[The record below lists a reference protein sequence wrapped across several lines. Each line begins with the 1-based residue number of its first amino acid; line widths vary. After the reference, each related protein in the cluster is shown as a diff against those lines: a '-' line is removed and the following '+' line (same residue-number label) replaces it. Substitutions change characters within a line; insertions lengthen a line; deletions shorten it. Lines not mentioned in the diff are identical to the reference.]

1 MAITNVSH
9 VSSVTDSPSDKISE
23 FDAHGDGDSVLE
35 TEPAQTV
42 DENSCSSHFSITEC
56 LRGPE
61 DPDLVDRSSQSSLNS
76 QDETGFYAP
85 TYTEYTFKF
94 VIYV

>member
-1 MAITNVSH
+1 MAITNASH
-9 VSSVTDSPSDKISE
+9 VSSVTDSPLDKISE
-23 FDAHGDGDSVLE
+23 SAAHGDGDSVLE

-61 DPDLVDRSSQSSLNS
+61 EPDLVDRSSQSSLNS
-76 QDETGFYAP
+76 QDDTGFYAP
-85 TYTEYTFKF
+85 ISEYAFKL